1 MRKYFYQTV
10 NSTQNIAK
18 EYLKKGNLDIAY
30 FTANEQTAG
39 YGKRNR
45 YFYSPAKQGIYL
57 SVALPGFNVIN
68 KNIDL
73 LILL

>member
-45 YFYSPAKQGIYL
+45 YFYTRIKYWYRI
-57 SVALPGFNVIN
+57 
-68 KNIDL
+68 
-73 LILL
+73 